1 MAAEGAG
8 EGERPGAGAADC
20 CRAAAGAGLG
30 VLPLRCRKASC
41 SGLYCAL
48 LAAALPLTRAAGGGG
63 EAERRAAAG
72 AGEDERRA
80 VGGGDAD
87 RRTAGAGEGL
97 LPLRCKKASC
107 SGVYCA
113 PAALE
118 EAAAG
123 EAPRAGA
130 GEPLPP
136 SLPLRRMNS
145 SCSGV
150 YCALPLALPLT
161 LPLAWP
167 LA

>member
-1 MAAEGAG
+1 MPAAGELLLGRAGAAEGGRDDA
-8 EGERPGAGAADC
+8 
-20 CRAAAGAGLG
+20 RAAGGGAGLAD
-30 VLPLRCRKASC
+30 LPLRCR
-41 SGLYCAL
+41 
-48 LAAALPLTRAAGGGG
+48 
-63 EAERRAAAG
+63 
-72 AGEDERRA
+72 
-80 VGGGDAD
+80 
-87 RRTAGAGEGL
+87 
-97 LPLRCKKASC
+97 KASC

-167 LA
+167 LAWPLG